1 MVVCYSSPAAD
12 AQNFTLT
19 FRKMLIKCFF
29 VLLRL
34 QPQTLILWCCFHW
47 IFSVRLSL
55 GLSILLQQALP
66 PRKGHAQTV
75 TKPGYFILLLCSSVW
90 GNWHLFGP
98 QAVLAYL
105 QTAISQGNY
114 TNSFFL
120 SSPSGTKVCSPKPFP
135 GLPAAKYICWG
146 FQLLLYQVHK
156 RAAFLEYVWREN
168 VQCFKTKAINLD
180 QDNSINLYYVVL
192 CCILFSMV
200 VLGWSNCC

>member
-34 QPQTLILWCCFHW
+34 QPQNPILWCCFHW

-55 GLSILLQQALP
+55 GLSILLQQVRP
-66 PRKGHAQTV
+66 PRKGHVKTV

-90 GNWHLFGP
+90 GNWHLFDP

-114 TNSFFL
+114 TKFFL
-120 SSPSGTKVCSPKPFP
+120 S
-135 GLPAAKYICWG
+135 
-146 FQLLLYQVHK
+146 
-156 RAAFLEYVWREN
+156 
-168 VQCFKTKAINLD
+168 
-180 QDNSINLYYVVL
+180 
-192 CCILFSMV
+192 LFS
-200 VLGWSNCC
+200 LGYQGMLSQTISRATCCKVYLLRFPAPSLSGPQKGSFSWICLKRKCSVFQNQGNQSRSR